1 MTNLAKFHQVS
12 VLDRTRSGMRFT
24 LIGMVSYGTTKR
36 TLGHDDSNV
45 PRLIKTLVEQTKAEK
60 FDENSGS
67 ETPGM

>member
-1 MTNLAKFHQVS
+1 
-12 VLDRTRSGMRFT
+12 
-24 LIGMVSYGTTKR
+24 MVSYGTTKR

-45 PRLIKTLVEQTKAEK
+45 PRLIKTRVEQTEAEK